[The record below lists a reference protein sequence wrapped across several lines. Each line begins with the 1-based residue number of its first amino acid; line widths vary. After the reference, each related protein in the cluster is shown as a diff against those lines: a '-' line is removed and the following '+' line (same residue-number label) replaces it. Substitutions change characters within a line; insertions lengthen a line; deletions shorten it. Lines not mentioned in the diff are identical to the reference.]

1 MGDKIELME
10 DFLLPCL
17 NKQLFGIDCYGCGG
31 QRSVLLLLK
40 GDFHGAFMIFPA
52 IYPILILLGFVLFN
66 LFYKFQY
73 DYFIK
78 IALILITA
86 TVMAV
91 SYLIKMYYI
100 FN

>member
-1 MGDKIELME
+1 ME

-40 GDFHGAFMIFPA
+40 GDFHGALVLFPA

-73 DYFIK
+73 DYYIK
-78 IALILITA
+78 MALIIISGC
-86 TVMAV
+86 VMTG
-91 SYLIKMYYI
+91 SYLLKTFYI
-100 FN
+100 FT